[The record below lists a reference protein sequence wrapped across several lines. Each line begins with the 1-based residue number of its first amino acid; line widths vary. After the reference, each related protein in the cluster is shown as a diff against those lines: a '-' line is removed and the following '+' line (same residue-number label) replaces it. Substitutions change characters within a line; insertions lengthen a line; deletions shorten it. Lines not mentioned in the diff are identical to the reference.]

1 MTALFPVFFR
11 EFWSADARATQGLS
25 LATIVTQIAVLVC
38 VPLIGSLGDSRRI
51 SAPLCVS
58 FAIFGSLATGFL
70 FFVPKGGEVLA
81 LSLFVLAS
89 VAYFVSIALYDGLL
103 SHVSDPKESDR
114 VSIFGYGFG
123 YLGGGIALLLS
134 ILVLKSD
141 PSLFPFVFLGVGIW
155 WALFSIPLWRVKQR
169 KVEKKVSLKE
179 TILFLAKQKR
189 IVLFLLGYWLYIDA
203 INTIIRFAVD
213 FGVSID
219 LPKESVLTALLLTQF
234 VGFPAAYVALKIS
247 ETLGAVKTILLGL
260 LVYTLMS
267 TSAFFLEHVWQFY
280 ALALGIGCVQGGVQ
294 ALSRSTYSNMIPPEE
309 SGVAFALFNVVGR
322 LGCFIGPI
330 ILFASAEYTGS
341 SRLGVLS
348 LGALFIA
355 GGLLLWRSQR
365 EARFP

>member
-1 MTALFPVFFR
+1 MTALFPVVFR
-11 EFWSADARATQGLS
+11 EFWSSNERATQGLS
-25 LATIVTQIAVLVC
+25 LATIVTQVAVVFL

-51 SAPLCVS
+51 SSPLCVS
-58 FAIFGSLATGFL
+58 FAILGSLATAFL
-70 FFVPKGGEVLA
+70 FFVPQGGELLA

-89 VAYFVSIALYDGLL
+89 IAYFVSIALYDGLL

-114 VSIFGYGFG
+114 VSLFGYGFG

-134 ILVLKSD
+134 ILILKRD

-169 KVEKKVSLKE
+169 EVERKVSLKE
-179 TILFLAKQKR
+179 TIMFLAKQKR

-234 VGFPAAYVALKIS
+234 IGFPAVYGVLKIS
-247 ETLGAVKTILLGL
+247 ESLGAVKTILLGL
-260 LVYTLMS
+260 SVYTLMS
-267 TSAFFLEHVWQFY
+267 TLAFFLEHVWQFY
-280 ALALGIGCVQGGVQ
+280 ALALSIGCVQGGVQ

-309 SGVAFALFNVVGR
+309 SGVAFAVFNVVGR
-322 LGCFIGPI
+322 LGCLIGPM
-330 ILFASAEYTGS
+330 ILFLSAEFTGT

-348 LGALFIA
+348 LGALFIL
-355 GGLLLWRSQR
+355 GGFLLWKSQ
-365 EARFP
+365 EARSP